1 MQYDARSSNLVLCV
15 DLEEWDGVGGRFK
28 RKGTDV
34 CLWLIHIDERQK
46 PRQYCKAIIQLKTN

>member
-1 MQYDARSSNLVLCV
+1 MQYDAGSSNLVLCV

-34 CLWLIHIDERQK
+34 CLFCGGLDGR
-46 PRQYCKAIIQLKTN
+46 RV